1 MQKRT
6 YFHGTSL
13 ENARKILKEG
23 LVNKMPDSANWFTM
37 ATDMESATIYQ
48 KQSKQDPN
56 HHYIL
61 ELNVELPEEDL
72 ENGVYWTGYPM
83 LWPEYDFKEVS
94 KDGEDKIWVSNREVV
109 PASCVVGV
117 HRMNVHTHEIE
128 KLNLSGL
135 SASKDQEAALER

>member
-1 MQKRT
+1 MKRT

-23 LVNKMPDSANWFTM
+23 LVNKMPESANWYTM

-48 KQSKQDPN
+48 KQSKADPD

-61 ELNVELPEEDL
+61 EFSVELPEEDL
-72 ENGVYWTGYPM
+72 ENGVYWTGHPM
-83 LWPEYDFKEVS
+83 LWPEYSFNEVS
-94 KDGEDKIWVSNREVV
+94 KDGQEKIWVSNREVV
-109 PASCVVGV
+109 PASCIVGM
-117 HRMNVHTHEIE
+117 HRMNVHTLEIE

-135 SASKDQEAALER
+135 GAQKESELAMS